1 MSAEA
6 ASELQQ
12 NLENKPKSTFYLT
25 DAIDIDEGVD
35 LRNSSVEQEPAPV
48 LPVRNVAVRPQSSP
62 PPIPV
67 DANQN
72 LGKQSES
79 DISSQK
85 LINT

>member
-35 LRNSSVEQEPAPV
+35 LRNSSAERDPAPV
-48 LPVRNVAVRPQSSP
+48 LPERNVTVRPQSSP
-62 PPIPV
+62 PPLPV

-72 LGKQSES
+72 LGKSANP
-79 DISSQK
+79 K
-85 LINT
+85 NRARG